1 MKRYI
6 SMFLVLLL
14 CFSFSGCG
22 NKSEELFSTW
32 IVGHGEFSVPIDSMP
47 MNMREE
53 GVEYCGFQAGEL
65 YVLVSAVPLR
75 GLFSLSDFDKEDADA
90 YLEELKAP
98 DKYGYAPVTAELIIA
113 GELPYYLLGYSY
125 EDTGSWVVFHT
136 ILDGMAYDFCGWRPG
151 DRIVEEDIE
160 FLWGTASTLESIPLE
175 MEETEE

>member
-32 IVGHGEFSVPIDSMP
+32 IVGNAEFSVPIDSMP

-98 DKYGYAPVTAELIIA
+98 D
-113 GELPYYLLGYSY
+113 
-125 EDTGSWVVFHT
+125 
-136 ILDGMAYDFCGWRPG
+136 
-151 DRIVEEDIE
+151 
-160 FLWGTASTLESIPLE
+160 
-175 MEETEE
+175 

>member
-32 IVGHGEFSVPIDSMP
+32 IVGNAEFSVPIDSMP

-98 DKYGYAPVTAELIIA
+98 DKYGYAPVTSKLIIA
-113 GELPYYLLGYSY
+113 GQLPYYLLGYSY